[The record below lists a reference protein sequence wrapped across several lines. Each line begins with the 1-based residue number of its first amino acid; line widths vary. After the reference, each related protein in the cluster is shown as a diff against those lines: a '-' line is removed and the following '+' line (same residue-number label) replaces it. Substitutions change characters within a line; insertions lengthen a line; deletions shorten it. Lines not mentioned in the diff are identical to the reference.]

1 MMTMTEKMREQVKEL
16 FVNNEIK
23 LFIGFEKGFT
33 KFSRIPAFAE
43 NYDEAKKMIIDEFET
58 PLLAKYLIRE
68 LEEVAAGIVEKSER
82 VAILTRGCDYLG
94 IRRLIVDNIILRENI
109 VIVGI
114 PCDGLIDVKKVNK
127 LLGEEAREI
136 TIDEENVIAKG
147 KTENK
152 IISKAEVVLDRCRQ
166 CIMCEPKE
174 SDIMLAEKT
183 ANMKKNKDY
192 SKIEEIEKMSAKE
205 RYEFWSRQFERC
217 IRCFACRD
225 ACTAC
230 NCRKCIFDITEP
242 EMLEKTVA
250 TSEQFMF
257 HFIRA
262 FHVAG
267 RCSACGECERVCPV
281 DIPLGLL
288 NGKLRK
294 DIEFLFNVEEAGIPS
309 EIEPLG
315 EFKLDDPDEW

>member
-1 MMTMTEKMREQVKEL
+1 MMNMTEKMLEQIRDL
-16 FVNNEIK
+16 FEKKNIK
-23 LFIGFEKGFT
+23 LFIGFEKGFE

-43 NYDEAKKMIIDEFET
+43 NYDEAKSMIIDEFET

-68 LEEVAAGIVEKSER
+68 LGEVGAGAVEKSER
-82 VAILTRGCDYLG
+82 VGILTRGCDYLS
-94 IRRLIVDNIILRENI
+94 IRRLVVDNIILRENL
-109 VIVGI
+109 VIIGI
-114 PCDGLIDVKKVNK
+114 PCNGLIDPKKANK
-127 LLGEEAREI
+127 LLGEEAQEITVDEKIVLAKGEIKSREI
-136 TIDEENVIAKG
+136 NKEEIL
-147 KTENK
+147 
-152 IISKAEVVLDRCRQ
+152 LDRCKK
-166 CIMCEPKE
+166 CIMSKVEE
-174 SDIMLAEKT
+174 SDILLEE
-183 ANMKKNKDY
+183 NMDDMEVSKDY
-192 SKIEEIEKMSAKE
+192 SAVEEIEKLTTEE
-205 RYEFWSRQFERC
+205 RYEFWRRQFDRC

-267 RCSACGECERVCPV
+267 RCTACGECEKVCPV

-288 NGKLRK
+288 NGKFKK
-294 DIEFLFNVEEAGIPS
+294 DIELLFDVDEAGIPA
-309 EIEPLG
+309 EIETLG
-315 EFKLDDPDEW
+315 EFKLDDPVEW

>member
-1 MMTMTEKMREQVKEL
+1 MTMTEKMRNQIREL
-16 FVNNEIK
+16 FEKKEIK
-23 LFIGFEKGFT
+23 LFIGFEKGFE
-33 KFSRIPAFAE
+33 KLSRVPAFAE
-43 NYDEAKKMIIDEFET
+43 NYDEAKTMIIDEFET

-68 LEEVAAGIVEKSER
+68 LGEVADGIVEKSER

-114 PCDGLIDVKKVNK
+114 PCDGLIDVKKANN
-127 LLGEEAREI
+127 LLGEESQKI
-136 TIDEENVIAKG
+136 TIDDENVIVKG
-147 KTENK
+147 KTKSKE
-152 IISKAEVVLDRCRQ
+152 ISKTEVILDRCKQ
-166 CIMCEPKE
+166 CIMCEPEE
-174 SDIMLAEKT
+174 SDIILAEKT
-183 ANMKKNKDY
+183 ANSKKNKDY
-192 SKIEEIEKMSAKE
+192 SEIEEIEKMSAEE
-205 RYEFWSRQFERC
+205 RYEFWSRQFGRC

-267 RCSACGECERVCPV
+267 RCTACGECERVCPV

-288 NGKLRK
+288 NGKFKK
-294 DIEFLFNVEEAGIPS
+294 DIEFLFDVEDAGIPS

-315 EFKLDDPDEW
+315 EFKLDDPVEW